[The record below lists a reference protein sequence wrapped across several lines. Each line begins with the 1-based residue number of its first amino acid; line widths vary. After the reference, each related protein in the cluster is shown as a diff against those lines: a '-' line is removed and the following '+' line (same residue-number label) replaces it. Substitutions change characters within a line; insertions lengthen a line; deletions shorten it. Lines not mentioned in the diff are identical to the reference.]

1 MIPLASGIIQSLIL
15 PTGASVQIYHSRP
28 AYPQNCSAHPGKV
41 QSCPHLLSA
50 EPKFHYRAY
59 IYHRIKRKPLTIVNQ
74 LVSDYTTEVTSG
86 FEPLYPVLQTG
97 D

>member
-1 MIPLASGIIQSLIL
+1 MTPLASGIIQSPIL

-28 AYPQNCSAHPGKV
+28 ACPQDCSAHPGKV

-59 IYHRIKRKPLTIVNQ
+59 IIAKKRKPLTIVIQ

>member
-1 MIPLASGIIQSLIL
+1 MIPLASGIIQSPIL
-15 PTGASVQIYHSRP
+15 PTGASAQIYQSRP
-28 AYPQNCSAHPGKV
+28 ACLQDCSDHPGKM

-50 EPKFHYRAY
+50 EPNFHYRAY
-59 IYHRIKRKPLTIVNQ
+59 IYHRKKRKPLTIVNQ